1 MLRSEF
7 SKTVF
12 KSSAHL
18 AQSAHAF
25 GISTKNSPP
34 KNKLPAPLVIC
45 RAGSYNRGARL
56 RIPCPRAQ
64 PLIPKRAK

>member
-1 MLRSEF
+1 MLRSRF

-12 KSSAHL
+12 KTSAHL

-25 GISTKNSPP
+25 RDFPKSSP
-34 KNKLPAPLVIC
+34 KNKMPAPLAIR
-45 RAGSYNRGARL
+45 RAGGYNKRARL